1 MSGIIGDNVGRGSG
15 VTVAPSG
22 GLEAGTKTD
31 FFQAA
36 APTDWTQDTGHND
49 KQLRVVSGT
58 GGGTGGTQAISSPA
72 HNLSGSSNHNLSAGS
87 HTLATPE
94 MPSHTHTQGLYNPG
108 GPYYVNKAK
117 KGSGN
122 GLSNNQSS
130 TGGTGGGGGHV
141 HALSGSITTSIS
153 GGSITAPL
161 YMDVIIAERDA

>member
-31 FFQAA
+31 FFQAS
-36 APTDWTQDTGHND
+36 APTDWTQDTANND

-58 GGGTGGTQAISSPA
+58 GGGTGGTAAVSTPA
-72 HNLSGSSNHNLSAGS
+72 HNLAGSHNLSAAA
-87 HTLATPE
+87 HTLTESE
-94 MPSHTHTQGLYNPG
+94 MPSHSHPLSIY
-108 GPYYVNKAK
+108 PYSPQYYAPARPIASQTRSN
-117 KGSGN
+117 SGAM
-122 GLSNNQSS
+122 S
-130 TGGTGGGGGHV
+130 TSGTGGGSSHS
-141 HALSGSITTSIS
+141 HNLSGNVTVS

>member
-22 GLEAGTKTD
+22 GLEAGSKTD
-31 FFQAA
+31 FFQAS

-58 GGGTGGTQAISSPA
+58 GGGTGGTQAVSSPA
-72 HNLSGSSNHNLSAGS
+72 HNLSGTSTHNLAAGS
-87 HTLATPE
+87 HTLVTSE
-94 MPSHTHTQGLYNPG
+94 MPSHTHQQGFYNPG
-108 GPYYVNKAK
+108 GPYYVNKNK
-117 KGSGN
+117 KGSAN
-122 GLSNNQSS
+122 QMSNSPTSTAS
-130 TGGTGGGGGHV
+130 TGSSGGHV
-141 HALSGSITTSIS
+141 HALSGSISTSVS

>member
-31 FFQAA
+31 FFQAS

-58 GGGTGGTQAISSPA
+58 GGGTGGTAAVSSPA
-72 HNLSGSSNHNLSAGS
+72 HNLSGSSTHNLAAAS
-87 HTLATPE
+87 HTLTSSE
-94 MPSHTHTQGLYNPG
+94 MPSHTHSLTLGSRPAPYYNPA
-108 GPYYVNKAK
+108 GPSTVSSPKNNWGATTNSS
-117 KGSGN
+117 GS
-122 GLSNNQSS
+122 SS
-130 TGGTGGGGGHV
+130 GHL
-141 HALSGSITTSIS
+141 HSMSGSISTSVS